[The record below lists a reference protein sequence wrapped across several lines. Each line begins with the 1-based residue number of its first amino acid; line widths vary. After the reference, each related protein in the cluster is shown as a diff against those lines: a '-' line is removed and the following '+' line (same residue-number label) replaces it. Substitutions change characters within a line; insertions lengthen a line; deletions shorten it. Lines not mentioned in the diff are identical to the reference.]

1 MSKTEKVIS
10 ALTDCKNYLEYQ
22 MDHSDVDET
31 VGYTIV
37 QIQNYMLCSAQMVSP
52 KLFDEVNK
60 EMNSINEMKYFD
72 AHAFKL
78 IELIDTVQT
87 AMLEA

>member
-1 MSKTEKVIS
+1 MNKKVIS
-10 ALTDCKNYLEYQ
+10 TLTDCKSYLEYQ
-22 MDHSDVDET
+22 IDNSEVDEA
-31 VGYTIV
+31 VSDTIDE
-37 QIQNYMLCSAQMVSP
+37 IQSYVLCSAQMVSS

-60 EMNSINEMKYFD
+60 EMNGIKEMKYFD
-72 AHAFKL
+72 AHVWKL

>member
-1 MSKTEKVIS
+1 MKAEKIKA

-22 MDHSDVDET
+22 MDHSDVDEA
-31 VGYTIV
+31 VSDTISE
-37 QIQNYMLCSAQMVSP
+37 IQSYILCSAQMVSS

-60 EMNSINEMKYFD
+60 EMNGVKEMKYFD
-72 AHAFKL
+72 SQAFKL

>member
-1 MSKTEKVIS
+1 MNKDVIS
-10 ALTDCKNYLEYQ
+10 TLASCKNYLEYQ
-22 MDHSDVDET
+22 MDHSDVDEAVSNT
-31 VGYTIV
+31 MSE
-37 QIQNYMLCSAQMVSP
+37 IQNYILYSAQMVSS

-60 EMNSINEMKYFD
+60 EMNGVKEMKYFD
-72 AHAFKL
+72 SHAFKL

>member
-1 MSKTEKVIS
+1 MNKDVIS
-10 ALTDCKNYLEYQ
+10 TLTDCKSYLEYQ
-22 MDHSDVDET
+22 MDNSDVDET
-31 VGYTIV
+31 VGYTIDE
-37 QIQNYMLCSAQMVSP
+37 IQSYVLCSAQMVSP

-60 EMNSINEMKYFD
+60 EMNGVREMKYFD
-72 AHAFKL
+72 SMAFKL